1 MNIQSRNEKADRV
14 SPRSACIDVRSSR
27 QLNVSIRALSSE
39 RKRLNQ
45 TDANLLI
52 DIASNQVFTIAI
64 ELTARVTN
72 TQIMNLIVTHIQNGS
87 LSLSIWFAGACVAP
101 RRHQWDEQELS
112 FPTKAWI
119 VIPTEAAEEA
129 QKVAKQLFDFGC
141 RKSPVHTESP
151 AARCVFAYA
160 LNEESLN

>member
-1 MNIQSRNEKADRV
+1 MNIQSCRKTDRV
-14 SPRSACIDVRSSR
+14 SPRSASIDVRSSR
-27 QLNVSIRALSSE
+27 QLNVSIHALSSD

-45 TDANLLI
+45 TGANLLI
-52 DIASNQVFTIAI
+52 DIVSNQAFTSAI
-64 ELTARVTN
+64 ELTARIKN
-72 TQIMNLIVTHIQNGS
+72 SKIMNLIVTHIQSGH
-87 LSLSIWFAGACVAP
+87 LSLNVWFAGACVAS
-101 RRHQWDEQELS
+101 RRHPWDEQKLS
-112 FPTKAWI
+112 FSTKAWI

-141 RKSPVHTESP
+141 RKPPVHTESP